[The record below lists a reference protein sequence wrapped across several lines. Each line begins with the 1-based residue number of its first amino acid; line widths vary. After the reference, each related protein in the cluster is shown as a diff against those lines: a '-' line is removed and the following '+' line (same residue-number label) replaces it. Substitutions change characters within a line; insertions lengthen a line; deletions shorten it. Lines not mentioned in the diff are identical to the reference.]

1 MAHTVNGENQQH
13 AAEFLNEE
21 PLPQEGREQ
30 SLYSLWNIQQEQER
44 VILQTGRTFLKQKL
58 CSGNN

>member
-1 MAHTVNGENQQH
+1 MDGEHQQH
-13 AAEFLNEE
+13 VAEFLNEE

-44 VILQTGRTFLKQKL
+44 VILQTGKAFLKQNLKVII
-58 CSGNN
+58 SDDK